1 MVDYIR
7 GWKTGSKSVRKILE
21 NNPTDLLT
29 HNMIKF
35 AENSET
41 VINSDQAS
49 RLNKIWGK
57 NHLSVGTRTFV
68 FKMHN
73 NTLALNTVL
82 SHFVPG
88 INRNCTFCDL
98 IFNPD
103 EEDETFLHFFFMC
116 GISEQL
122 RERIFRAI
130 TGDINF
136 SVSRQEFFVEFK
148 HVNNYQNEAL
158 QMTSILLR
166 KYLWDCKQRKTI
178 PAFDLCLRYIACE
191 INTMRKISTIFNSI
205 ILGSGLLFN
214 P

>member
-1 MVDYIR
+1 MWEKLDKIRRAAKIKYGRDPDKKAQCMVDYIR

-88 INRNCTFCDL
+88 IN
-98 IFNPD
+98 
-103 EEDETFLHFFFMC
+103 
-116 GISEQL
+116 
-122 RERIFRAI
+122 
-130 TGDINF
+130 
-136 SVSRQEFFVEFK
+136 
-148 HVNNYQNEAL
+148 
-158 QMTSILLR
+158 
-166 KYLWDCKQRKTI
+166 
-178 PAFDLCLRYIACE
+178 
-191 INTMRKISTIFNSI
+191 
-205 ILGSGLLFN
+205 
-214 P
+214 